1 MEEVRALLSDAKRP
15 VILGISETWLDGT
28 VLDGEVSIPGY
39 SQFRRDRGSRGG
51 GVLVYVPESCHCRR
65 RRDLED
71 HTTEAIWIKL
81 HLKKCVIMLC
91 NIYRPPKAASSTLE
105 SLSYMIERGSAEGKE
120 VVLMGDMNCNW
131 MSPNRLTDGLNLIT
145 EESNLK
151 QLIAVPTRTTE
162 NSQTLID
169 LLFSSDP
176 DQFSFTGAVAFTG
189 RDHLMIYGE
198 REERVSTLSQVTTV
212 RSFKKCDKD
221 ALLSDLDRAP
231 WHVMEMFSSVD
242 EMWDYWLMRCGITG
256 RSSFW
261 KL

>member
-28 VLDGEVSIPGY
+28 VLDGEVSIQGY

-71 HTTEAIWIKL
+71 HTTEAIWIEL
-81 HLKKCVIMLC
+81 HLNKCVVMLC
-91 NIYRPPKAASSTLE
+91 NIYRPPKAASFTLE

-151 QLIAVPTRTTE
+151 QLIAVPT
-162 NSQTLID
+162 
-169 LLFSSDP
+169 
-176 DQFSFTGAVAFTG
+176 
-189 RDHLMIYGE
+189 
-198 REERVSTLSQVTTV
+198 
-212 RSFKKCDKD
+212 
-221 ALLSDLDRAP
+221 
-231 WHVMEMFSSVD
+231 
-242 EMWDYWLMRCGITG
+242 
-256 RSSFW
+256 
-261 KL
+261 